1 MDGNVLADR
10 LGRGMGAAA
19 RAIGVVHDVYRPG
32 GTTFPVRLAWRVVQL
47 PAAFDGGDPGYRR
60 PRYYERSLR
69 GLFDTAYVRV
79 GDYLAGPRG
88 VLFVAAVPALS
99 RPLCVLTNA
108 TVDVWRPSG
117 PAWPGLNDYGGAGPA
132 EAVLTGWPAQVMAG
146 GGGRPG
152 ELPGDAELAGF
163 IVLLPA
169 IMALRSLGPLR
180 GSDVVSDERGR
191 RFVVGAAEETEMGWA
206 LRVRLVGA

>member
-10 LGRGMGAAA
+10 LGRGMGAGA
-19 RAIGVVHDVYRPG
+19 RAIGLVHDVYRPRG
-32 GTTFPVRLAWRVVQL
+32 AAFPVRLAWRVVQL
-47 PAAFDGGDPGYRR
+47 AAAFDGGDPGYRR
-60 PRYYERSLR
+60 PRHYERSQR

-88 VLFVAAVPALS
+88 VLFVAAVPALA

-117 PAWPGLNDYGGAGPA
+117 PAWPGLNEYGGAGPA
-132 EAVLTGWPAQVMAG
+132 EAVLTSWPAQVMTG

-163 IVLLPA
+163 VVLLPV
-169 IMALRSLGPLR
+169 SVPVSLR